1 MEKTIEQ
8 VEKNVSASFG
18 YVKKDMLMLNDA
30 FSDLHDKMQ
39 HLSLNH
45 ATLLAEIEKL
55 KKRIAVTPKKTPVK
69 KVVKKTP
76 VKKVVKKTPVKKKD
90 DLTKIEG
97 IGPVIRE
104 LLYKNKIM
112 SFKKLA
118 NSSPANLRKVLDKAG
133 PKFQMHDPSTWVR
146 QANLAAQGKWSEL
159 EKLQEKL
166 NKRIVKKTPVKK
178 KTKKVVTSTKTTG
191 NSPKKVIKTEEIVYS

>member
-55 KKRIAVTPKKTPVK
+55 RSESGKGPAKKTTKVSVK
-69 KVVKKTP
+69 KNVVH
-76 VKKVVKKTPVKKKD
+76 KKD

-97 IGPVIRE
+97 IGPVIRDI
-104 LLYKNKIM
+104 LYKNKIL

-118 NSSPANLRKVLDKAG
+118 DSPKNDLRKILDKAG
-133 PKFQMHDPSTWVR
+133 SKFQMHDPSTWVK
-146 QANLAAQGKWSEL
+146 QASLASKGKWTEL
-159 EKLQEKL
+159 EKLQETL
-166 NKRIVKKTPVKK
+166 NKRGPNKTPSKKT
-178 KTKKVVTSTKTTG
+178 TKKVTTSTSASGKT
-191 NSPKKVIKTEEIVYS
+191 PKKVIKTEEIVYS